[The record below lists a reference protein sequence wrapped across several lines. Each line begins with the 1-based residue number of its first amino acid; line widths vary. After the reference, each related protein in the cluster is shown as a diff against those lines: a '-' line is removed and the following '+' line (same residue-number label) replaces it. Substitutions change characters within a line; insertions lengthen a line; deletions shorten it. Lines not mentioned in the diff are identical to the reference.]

1 MALKQTVKRGQSLVD
16 LMKKFNSTSNR
27 LLRDNPQLR
36 RGVRPGTVLNVPRQ
50 PARPPISNYNY
61 YAQYRPA
68 ANVKQARQFT
78 QRETRFDRE
87 INPPRPAAPRQP
99 AYYPSVPTPDY
110 RYFSPNQRAGQ
121 AFQNFVQRLI
131 RPAPTYGRP
140 RNVPAVAT
148 PPRSRGGVNP
158 ANIPVIQTPTFQ
170 YRAPLPMK
178 RIGAPA
184 IAVAPPPGKGLSPER
199 RRVGGYALSTSQPFP
214 AKFQQVAPAPVFSG
228 HREAI
233 PPIEQRGALGQV
245 PATPQGEGALW
256 YRPTNAR
263 TGEPAHMFSAEVPRG
278 QMIYQSFQRNEPPTV
293 MLRSDQQEFGLTD
306 DDMRSIGYVWDE
318 RNGHW
323 EYGVP
328 IEPPEVTGTAAPYG
342 GYPSGYRPYYRRGYG
357 GGGGGGGGYSGVYPY
372 PEQQQRGQAPQRE
385 FRDPARFGLVSWRI

>member
-50 PARPPISNYNY
+50 PARPPINNYNY

-68 ANVKQARQFT
+68 ANIKQARDIIRQ
-78 QRETRFDRE
+78 QRPRRFLE
-87 INPPRPAAPRQP
+87 KNAPAPRPVVQQPLFRDERRFVQQNRPAQAVQRPRQP
-99 AYYPSVPTPDY
+99 AFQPTRFGPIPTQPQPRRQAAVPAALARLYKTRPTL
-110 RYFSPNQRAGQ
+110 PGAPALARAIQ
-121 AFQNFVQRLI
+121 
-131 RPAPTYGRP
+131 
-140 RNVPAVAT
+140 NVPAE
-148 PPRSRGGVNP
+148 
-158 ANIPVIQTPTFQ
+158 TFN
-170 YRAPLPMK
+170 
-178 RIGAPA
+178 
-184 IAVAPPPGKGLSPER
+184 
-199 RRVGGYALSTSQPFP
+199 
-214 AKFQQVAPAPVFSG
+214 APV
-228 HREAI
+228 RRLVNA
-233 PPIEQRGALGQV
+233 ALPGTRLDLT
-245 PATPQGEGALW
+245 TPQRATRFDTEASPPKGMPQVLPQRAEQPGALW

-263 TGEPAHMFSAEVPRG
+263 TGEPAHMFSADVPRG

-328 IEPPEVTGTAAPYG
+328 IESPEVTGAAAPYG
-342 GYPSGYRPYYRRGYG
+342 GSGYRPYYRRGYGG